1 MLVCDPPLER
11 QKKAVAIAQPAAYNR
26 ATHSKLPCVQ
36 IETRILGRNFS
47 VANSSSF
54 TSEQF
59 LILSLETATR
69 DGSLA
74 LMRGRVLL
82 DSIRGVADESHSV
95 NLLQQI
101 RSLLERNQ
109 FALSDVNLF
118 ATATGPGSFTGLRIG
133 LATIKGFAH
142 SLGRTA
148 IGIPTLHAVAHSAGT
163 SPRTY
168 ALLQAGRG
176 EVFSQMFSVGEEG
189 EVTELGEAEHL
200 PPEVV
205 LQRMDA
211 DIPLRWAGP
220 GAQMYAHAIEE
231 KAREL
236 GIDFQKRS
244 SQTNSPADDSAG
256 WTLIDDDP
264 VLAEHV
270 ALLALRQARGT
281 DTARYA
287 EDLHAIYVRPSDAEL
302 NKNVSS

>member
-1 MLVCDPPLER
+1 M
-11 QKKAVAIAQPAAYNR
+11 AVAIAQPAAYNR

-54 TSEQF
+54 TSEQL

-74 LMRGRVLL
+74 LTRGGVLL

-101 RSLLERNQ
+101 QSLLERNR
-109 FALSDVNLF
+109 FALSDVDLF

-148 IGIPTLHAVAHSAGT
+148 IGIPTLQAVAHSAGG

-176 EVFSQMFSVGEEG
+176 EVFAQMFSMDEAG
-189 EVTELGEAEHL
+189 EVTELSAAEHL

-205 LQRMDA
+205 LQRTDA
-211 DIPLRWAGP
+211 DAPLRWAGP
-220 GAQMYAHAIEE
+220 GAQMYAQAIEE

-236 GIDFQKRS
+236 GIDFQIRS
-244 SQTNSPADDSAG
+244 SRTNFPADDG
-256 WTLIDDDP
+256 WTLIDNDP

-270 ALLALRQARGT
+270 ALLALRRARDT
-281 DTARYA
+281 ETARYA

>member
-1 MLVCDPPLER
+1 
-11 QKKAVAIAQPAAYNR
+11 
-26 ATHSKLPCVQ
+26 
-36 IETRILGRNFS
+36 
-47 VANSSSF
+47 
-54 TSEQF
+54 

-74 LMRGRVLL
+74 LMRGSVLL
-82 DSIRGVADESHSV
+82 DSIKGVADESHSV

-101 RSLLERNQ
+101 ESLLERNQ
-109 FALSDVNLF
+109 VSLCEVDVF

-148 IGIPTLHAVAHSAGT
+148 IGIPTLSAVAHSAGN
-163 SPRTY
+163 SERTF

-176 EVFSQMFSVGEEG
+176 EVFSQMFSVDEG
-189 EVTELGEAEHL
+189 GDVAELSEAEHL
-200 PPEVV
+200 PPNMV
-205 LQRMDA
+205 LQRTDA
-211 DIPLRWAGP
+211 VTPLHWAGP
-220 GAQMYAHAIEE
+220 GAQMYSDAIEE
-231 KAREL
+231 RSREL
-236 GIDFQKRS
+236 GISFQKRS
-244 SQTNSPADDSAG
+244 SRTSSPENDVIG
-256 WTLIDDDP
+256 WTVIDDDP

-270 ALLALRQARGT
+270 ALLAMRQAEQI